1 MENILKKSSGR
12 TERFVLAYAIVVVM
26 VFGVLN
32 PLTYV
37 TDFNTA
43 QEISGMGKVV
53 NMDTKTLPYGNVCS
67 SELRQKISML
77 TMEKNILG
85 SLSVRRNYADLCG
98 MKNREIKHTVVAK
111 NIACTGKSADRETMM
126 DYSDITVANQNIS
139 VPIPDKG
146 EDSDLVSGII
156 EQPIVYPI
164 TDNENVLEE
173 PVYIEIS
180 GMKID
185 SEGYVTEIL
194 SGAPDG
200 VLAFPTDIRC
210 KGIRSDVFERS
221 DSSLKSETEEVYI
234 PANMCIWMTD
244 FLTVWKMWI
253 SYKLQRKIR
262 HIIVSLVFCIMQM
275 EALHVCHRQEFV
287 NNRKAYVN
295 APGCS

>member
-12 TERFVLAYAIVVVM
+12 TERFVLAFAIVVVM

-43 QEISGMGKVV
+43 QEINGMGKVV
-53 NMDTKTLPYGNVCS
+53 NTDTKALPYGNVCS

-85 SLSVRRNYADLCG
+85 SLTARRN
-98 MKNREIKHTVVAK
+98 
-111 NIACTGKSADRETMM
+111 
-126 DYSDITVANQNIS
+126 YSDITVVNRDIS
-139 VPIPDKG
+139 VPILDKRD
-146 EDSDLVSGII
+146 DSDLVSGII

-164 TDNENVLEE
+164 TDNENVVEE

-200 VLAFPTDIRC
+200 VLAFPTDVRC

-221 DSSLKSETEEVYI
+221 DSSLKNETEEVYI
-234 PANMCIWMTD
+234 PANIVHMDDGLFDCLENVD
-244 FLTVWKMWI
+244 FIQVANGNPAYYSEFGIL
-253 SYKLQRKIR
+253 Y
-262 HIIVSLVFCIMQM
+262 HADGSLACMPQARI
-275 EALHVCHRQEFV
+275 C
-287 NNRKAYVN
+287 K
-295 APGCS
+295 

>member
-1 MENILKKSSGR
+1 
-12 TERFVLAYAIVVVM
+12 
-26 VFGVLN
+26 
-32 PLTYV
+32 
-37 TDFNTA
+37 
-43 QEISGMGKVV
+43 
-53 NMDTKTLPYGNVCS
+53 
-67 SELRQKISML
+67 
-77 TMEKNILG
+77 
-85 SLSVRRNYADLCG
+85 
-98 MKNREIKHTVVAK
+98 
-111 NIACTGKSADRETMM
+111 MM

-146 EDSDLVSGII
+146 DDSDLVSGII

-221 DSSLKSETEEVYI
+221 DSSLKNETEEVYI
-234 PANMCIWMTD
+234 PANIVHMDDGLFDCLENVD
-244 FLTVWKMWI
+244 FIQVAKENPAYYSEFGIL
-253 SYKLQRKIR
+253 Y
-262 HIIVSLVFCIMQM
+262 HADGSLACMPQARI
-275 EALHVCHRQEFV
+275 C
-287 NNRKAYVN
+287 K
-295 APGCS
+295 

>member
-53 NMDTKTLPYGNVCS
+53 NMDTKVLPYGNMCS

-85 SLSVRRNYADLCG
+85 SLSARRNYADLCG
-98 MKNREIKHTVVAK
+98 VKNREIKHTVVTK
-111 NIACTGKSADRETMM
+111 NIACTGKSANRETMM
-126 DYSDITVANQNIS
+126 DYSDIS

-146 EDSDLVSGII
+146 DYSSLVSGIK
-156 EQPIVYPI
+156 EQPIVSPI
-164 TDNENVLEE
+164 TDNENVVEE

-200 VLAFPTDIRC
+200 VLVFPTDIRC

-234 PANMCIWMTD
+234 PANIVHMDDGLFDCLENVD
-244 FLTVWKMWI
+244 FIQVAN
-253 SYKLQRKIR
+253 YK
-262 HIIVSLVFCIMQM
+262 
-275 EALHVCHRQEFV
+275 
-287 NNRKAYVN
+287 
-295 APGCS
+295 

>member
-53 NMDTKTLPYGNVCS
+53 NMDTKVLPYGKVCS

-85 SLSVRRNYADLCG
+85 SLSARRNYADLCG
-98 MKNREIKHTVVAK
+98 VKNREIKHTVVTK
-111 NIACTGKSADRETMM
+111 NIACTGKSANRETMM
-126 DYSDITVANQNIS
+126 DYSDINNTS

-146 EDSDLVSGII
+146 DDSSLVSGIK

-164 TDNENVLEE
+164 TDNENVVEE

-200 VLAFPTDIRC
+200 VLVFPTDIRC

-234 PANMCIWMTD
+234 PANIVHIDDGLFDCLENVD
-244 FLTVWKMWI
+244 FIQVAKGN
-253 SYKLQRKIR
+253 R
-262 HIIVSLVFCIMQM
+262 HIIVSLVFYIMQM
-275 EALHVCHRQEFV
+275 EALHVCRRQEFV
-287 NNRKAYVN
+287 NNRKEYVYV
-295 APGCS
+295 PGCS

>member
-12 TERFVLAYAIVVVM
+12 TERFVLAFAIAVVV

-53 NMDTKTLPYGNVCS
+53 NTDTKAFPYGNVCS

-85 SLSVRRNYADLCG
+85 SLSARRKYADLCG
-98 MKNREIKHTVVAK
+98 MKNREIKHIVEAK
-111 NIACTGKSADRETMM
+111 NIACTGKSVSREIMM

-146 EDSDLVSGII
+146 DDSDLVSGII

-221 DSSLKSETEEVYI
+221 DSSLK
-234 PANMCIWMTD
+234 
-244 FLTVWKMWI
+244 K
-253 SYKLQRKIR
+253 
-262 HIIVSLVFCIMQM
+262 
-275 EALHVCHRQEFV
+275 
-287 NNRKAYVN
+287 
-295 APGCS
+295 

>member
-12 TERFVLAYAIVVVM
+12 TERFVLAFAIAVVM

-43 QEISGMGKVV
+43 QEINGMGKVV
-53 NMDTKTLPYGNVCS
+53 NTDTKALPYGNVCS

-85 SLSVRRNYADLCG
+85 SLSARRNYADLCR
-98 MKNREIKHTVVAK
+98 MKNREIKHTVVTK
-111 NIACTGKSADRETMM
+111 NIACTGKSVSRENMM
-126 DYSDITVANQNIS
+126 DYSDIS
-139 VPIPDKG
+139 VPILDKRD
-146 EDSDLVSGII
+146 DSDLVSGII

-164 TDNENVLEE
+164 TDNENVVEE

-200 VLAFPTDIRC
+200 VLAFPTDVRC

-221 DSSLKSETEEVYI
+221 DSSLKNETEEVYI
-234 PANMCIWMTD
+234 PANIVHMDDGLFDCLENVD
-244 FLTVWKMWI
+244 FIQVANGNHGIL
-253 SYKLQRKIR
+253 
-262 HIIVSLVFCIMQM
+262 
-275 EALHVCHRQEFV
+275 
-287 NNRKAYVN
+287 
-295 APGCS
+295 

>member
-12 TERFVLAYAIVVVM
+12 AERFVLAYAIVVVM

-53 NMDTKTLPYGNVCS
+53 NMDTKVLPYGNMCS

-85 SLSVRRNYADLCG
+85 SLSARRNYADLCG
-98 MKNREIKHTVVAK
+98 VKNREIKHTVVTK
-111 NIACTGKSADRETMM
+111 NIACTGKSTDRETMM
-126 DYSDITVANQNIS
+126 DYSDITNTS

-146 EDSDLVSGII
+146 DDSDLVSGIK

-164 TDNENVLEE
+164 TDNENVVEE

-200 VLAFPTDIRC
+200 VLVFPTDIRC
-210 KGIRSDVFERS
+210 KGIRSDEFEHS

-234 PANMCIWMTD
+234 PANIVHIDDGLFDCLENVD
-244 FLTVWKMWI
+244 FIQVAKGNPAYYSEFGIL
-253 SYKLQRKIR
+253 Y
-262 HIIVSLVFCIMQM
+262 HADGSLACMPQARI
-275 EALHVCHRQEFV
+275 C
-287 NNRKAYVN
+287 K
-295 APGCS
+295 

>member
-12 TERFVLAYAIVVVM
+12 AERFVLAYAIVVVM

-53 NMDTKTLPYGNVCS
+53 NMDTKALPYGNVCS

-111 NIACTGKSADRETMM
+111 NIACTGKSVSRETMM

-146 EDSDLVSGII
+146 DDSDLVSGII

-173 PVYIEIS
+173 PVYI
-180 GMKID
+180 
-185 SEGYVTEIL
+185 
-194 SGAPDG
+194 
-200 VLAFPTDIRC
+200 
-210 KGIRSDVFERS
+210 
-221 DSSLKSETEEVYI
+221 
-234 PANMCIWMTD
+234 PANIVHMDDGLFDCLENVD
-244 FLTVWKMWI
+244 FIQVAKENPAYYSEFGIL
-253 SYKLQRKIR
+253 Y
-262 HIIVSLVFCIMQM
+262 HADGSLACMPQARI
-275 EALHVCHRQEFV
+275 C
-287 NNRKAYVN
+287 K
-295 APGCS
+295 

>member
-12 TERFVLAYAIVVVM
+12 TERFALAYAIVVVM

-53 NMDTKTLPYGNVCS
+53 NMDTKVLPYGKVCS

-85 SLSVRRNYADLCG
+85 SLSARRNYADLCG
-98 MKNREIKHTVVAK
+98 VKNREIKHTVVTK
-111 NIACTGKSADRETMM
+111 NIACTGKSANRETMM
-126 DYSDITVANQNIS
+126 DYSDIS

-146 EDSDLVSGII
+146 DDSSLVSGIK

-164 TDNENVLEE
+164 TDNENVVEE

-200 VLAFPTDIRC
+200 VLVFPTDIRC
-210 KGIRSDVFERS
+210 KGIRSDVFECS

-234 PANMCIWMTD
+234 PANIVHMDDGLFDCLENVD
-244 FLTVWKMWI
+244 FIQVAKGNP
-253 SYKLQRKIR
+253 
-262 HIIVSLVFCIMQM
+262 
-275 EALHVCHRQEFV
+275 A
-287 NNRKAYVN
+287 
-295 APGCS
+295 

>member
-12 TERFVLAYAIVVVM
+12 TERFVLAFAIVVVM

-37 TDFNTA
+37 IDFNTA

-53 NMDTKTLPYGNVCS
+53 NTDTKALPYGNVCS
-67 SELRQKISML
+67 SELRQKVSML

-85 SLSVRRNYADLCG
+85 SLTARRNYADLCG

-111 NIACTGKSADRETMM
+111 NIACTGKSVSRENMM
-126 DYSDITVANQNIS
+126 DYSDIS
-139 VPIPDKG
+139 VPILDKRD
-146 EDSDLVSGII
+146 DSDLVSGII

-164 TDNENVLEE
+164 TDNENVVEE

-200 VLAFPTDIRC
+200 VLAFPTDVRC

-221 DSSLKSETEEVYI
+221 DSSLKNETE
-234 PANMCIWMTD
+234 
-244 FLTVWKMWI
+244 
-253 SYKLQRKIR
+253 
-262 HIIVSLVFCIMQM
+262 
-275 EALHVCHRQEFV
+275 
-287 NNRKAYVN
+287 
-295 APGCS
+295 

>member
-1 MENILKKSSGR
+1 MENILKKSSGKM
-12 TERFVLAYAIVVVM
+12 ERFVLAYAIVVVM

-43 QEISGMGKVV
+43 QEISGMGKAV
-53 NMDTKTLPYGNVCS
+53 NMDTKALPYGKVCS
-67 SELRQKISML
+67 SESRQKISML
-77 TMEKNILG
+77 TMEKNIL
-85 SLSVRRNYADLCG
+85 
-98 MKNREIKHTVVAK
+98 
-111 NIACTGKSADRETMM
+111 
-126 DYSDITVANQNIS
+126 
-139 VPIPDKG
+139 DKRD
-146 EDSDLVSGII
+146 DSDLVSGII

-164 TDNENVLEE
+164 TDNENVVEE

-221 DSSLKSETEEVYI
+221 DSSLKNETEEVYI
-234 PANMCIWMTD
+234 PANIVHMDDGLFDCLENVD
-244 FLTVWKMWI
+244 FIQVANGNPAYY
-253 SYKLQRKIR
+253 S
-262 HIIVSLVFCIMQM
+262 
-275 EALHVCHRQEFV
+275 EFGILYHADG
-287 NNRKAYVN
+287 RLACMPQARICK
-295 APGCS
+295 

>member
-1 MENILKKSSGR
+1 M
-12 TERFVLAYAIVVVM
+12 LAFAIVVVM
-26 VFGVLN
+26 VLECQS
-32 PLTYV
+32 YV
-37 TDFNTA
+37 TDLTLS
-43 QEISGMGKVV
+43 SGMGKVV
-53 NMDTKTLPYGNVCS
+53 NMDTKTLPYEMCVQVNWT
-67 SELRQKISML
+67 KISML

-146 EDSDLVSGII
+146 DDSDLVSGII

-210 KGIRSDVFERS
+210 KGIRSDVFARS
-221 DSSLKSETEEVYI
+221 DSFLKSETEEVYI
-234 PANMCIWMTD
+234 PANIVHMDGGLFDCLENVD
-244 FLTVWKMWI
+244 FIQLKI
-253 SYKLQRKIR
+253 SIL
-262 HIIVSLVFCIMQM
+262 
-275 EALHVCHRQEFV
+275 
-287 NNRKAYVN
+287 
-295 APGCS
+295 

>member
-53 NMDTKTLPYGNVCS
+53 NMDTKVLPYGKVCS

-85 SLSVRRNYADLCG
+85 SLSARRNYADLCG
-98 MKNREIKHTVVAK
+98 VKNREIKHTVVTK
-111 NIACTGKSADRETMM
+111 NIACTGKSANRETMM
-126 DYSDITVANQNIS
+126 DYSDITNTS
-139 VPIPDKG
+139 VPIPDEG
-146 EDSDLVSGII
+146 DDSSLVSGIK

-164 TDNENVLEE
+164 TDNENVVEE

-200 VLAFPTDIRC
+200 VLVFPTDIRC
-210 KGIRSDVFERS
+210 KGIRSDVLDR
-221 DSSLKSETEEVYI
+221 KSV
-234 PANMCIWMTD
+234 
-244 FLTVWKMWI
+244 V
-253 SYKLQRKIR
+253 
-262 HIIVSLVFCIMQM
+262 
-275 EALHVCHRQEFV
+275 
-287 NNRKAYVN
+287 
-295 APGCS
+295 

>member
-12 TERFVLAYAIVVVM
+12 TERFVLAFAIVVVM

-53 NMDTKTLPYGNVCS
+53 NTDTKALPYGNVCS

-85 SLSVRRNYADLCG
+85 SLSARRNYADLCG

-111 NIACTGKSADRETMM
+111 NIACTGKSVSRENMM
-126 DYSDITVANQNIS
+126 DYSDITVVNRDIS
-139 VPIPDKG
+139 VPILDKRD
-146 EDSDLVSGII
+146 DSDLVSGNI

-164 TDNENVLEE
+164 TDNENVVEE

-210 KGIRSDVFERS
+210 KGSVQMYLS
-221 DSSLKSETEEVYI
+221 VQ
-234 PANMCIWMTD
+234 
-244 FLTVWKMWI
+244 TV
-253 SYKLQRKIR
+253 S
-262 HIIVSLVFCIMQM
+262 
-275 EALHVCHRQEFV
+275 
-287 NNRKAYVN
+287 
-295 APGCS
+295 

>member
-53 NMDTKTLPYGNVCS
+53 NMDTKVLPYGKVCS

-77 TMEKNILG
+77 TME
-85 SLSVRRNYADLCG
+85 
-98 MKNREIKHTVVAK
+98 NREIKHTVVTK
-111 NIACTGKSADRETMM
+111 NIACTGKSANRETMM
-126 DYSDITVANQNIS
+126 DYSDITNTS

-146 EDSDLVSGII
+146 DDSSLVSGIK

-164 TDNENVLEE
+164 TDNENVVEE

-200 VLAFPTDIRC
+200 VLVFPTDIRC

-234 PANMCIWMTD
+234 PANIVHIDDGLFDCLENVD
-244 FLTVWKMWI
+244 FIQVAKGNPAYYSEFGIL
-253 SYKLQRKIR
+253 Y
-262 HIIVSLVFCIMQM
+262 HADGSLACMPQARI
-275 EALHVCHRQEFV
+275 C
-287 NNRKAYVN
+287 K
-295 APGCS
+295 

>member
-12 TERFVLAYAIVVVM
+12 TERFVLAFAIAVVM

-43 QEISGMGKVV
+43 QEINGMGKVV
-53 NMDTKTLPYGNVCS
+53 NTDTKALPYGNVCS

-77 TMEKNILG
+77 TMEKNILV
-85 SLSVRRNYADLCG
+85 SLSARRNYADLCR
-98 MKNREIKHTVVAK
+98 MKNREIKHTVVTK
-111 NIACTGKSADRETMM
+111 NIACTGKSVSRENMM
-126 DYSDITVANQNIS
+126 DYSDIS
-139 VPIPDKG
+139 VPILDKRD
-146 EDSDLVSGII
+146 DSDLVSGII

-164 TDNENVLEE
+164 TDNENVVEE

-200 VLAFPTDIRC
+200 VLAFPTDVRC

-221 DSSLKSETEEVYI
+221 DSSLKNETEEVYI
-234 PANMCIWMTD
+234 PANIVHMDDGLFDCLENVD
-244 FLTVWKMWI
+244 
-253 SYKLQRKIR
+253 SYKLQMEIR
-262 HIIVSLVFCIMQM
+262 HIIVSLVFYIMQM

-287 NNRKAYVN
+287 NNRKAYVYM
-295 APGCS
+295 PGCS

>member
-12 TERFVLAYAIVVVM
+12 TERFVLAFAIAVVM

-43 QEISGMGKVV
+43 QEINGMGKVV
-53 NMDTKTLPYGNVCS
+53 NTDTKALPYGNVCS

-85 SLSVRRNYADLCG
+85 SLSARRNYADLCR
-98 MKNREIKHTVVAK
+98 MKNREIKHTVVTK
-111 NIACTGKSADRETMM
+111 NIACTGKSVSRENMM
-126 DYSDITVANQNIS
+126 DYSDIS
-139 VPIPDKG
+139 VPILDKRD
-146 EDSDLVSGII
+146 DSDLVSGII

-164 TDNENVLEE
+164 TDNENVVEE

-200 VLAFPTDIRC
+200 VLAFPTDVRC

-221 DSSLKSETEEVYI
+221 DSSLKNETEEVYI
-234 PANMCIWMTD
+234 PANIVHMDAD

-253 SYKLQRKIR
+253 SYKLQMEIR
-262 HIIVSLVFCIMQM
+262 HIIVSLVFYIMQM

-287 NNRKAYVN
+287 NNRKAYVYM
-295 APGCS
+295 PGCS